1 MALWVGHSGAILK
14 KQQREKGRGSLSR
27 DHMTSEKGND
37 SIPNFP
43 VLSIGP
49 HKTQPYFCF
58 TGSGSFQGGRAI
70 QQLEAKVPQRPLA
83 RESGFGLT
91 TYMLREHSLS
101 MSSSVE
107 WGQ

>member
-1 MALWVGHSGAILK
+1 
-14 KQQREKGRGSLSR
+14 
-27 DHMTSEKGND
+27 MTSEKGND

-70 QQLEAKVPQRPLA
+70 QQLEANVPQRPLA